1 MAKDVFWVTVT
12 FGIIVAVLTLVFLPV
27 DKSSVVVVKYDC
39 TLANTSPDYPQVV
52 KDECRK
58 REK

>member
-1 MAKDVFWVTVT
+1 MFWITVT
-12 FGIIVAVLTLVFLPV
+12 FGIIVAVLSLVFLPV

-39 TLANTSPDYPQVV
+39 TLANTSPDYPQAV